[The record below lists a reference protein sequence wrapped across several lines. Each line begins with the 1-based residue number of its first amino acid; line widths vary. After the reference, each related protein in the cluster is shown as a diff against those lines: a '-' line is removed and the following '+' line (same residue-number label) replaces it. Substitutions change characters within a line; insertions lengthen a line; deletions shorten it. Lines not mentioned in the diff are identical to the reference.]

1 MYHIHFLK
9 LYVNSIREILIL
21 NLKIFVKPYLVA
33 SKLEVDVFELAVC
46 RKGGYNVSLADYCYA
61 AIWHKI
67 TASWSLAKAARKRH
81 GQIFRL

>member
-1 MYHIHFLK
+1 M
-9 LYVNSIREILIL
+9 
-21 NLKIFVKPYLVA
+21 KPYLVA

-67 TASWSLAKAARKRH
+67 TASWSLAKAARTRH
-81 GQIFRL
+81 GQIFRLLKTCLQRVTRSYIKSSIYGENT

>member
-1 MYHIHFLK
+1 M
-9 LYVNSIREILIL
+9 
-21 NLKIFVKPYLVA
+21 KPYLVA

-67 TASWSLAKAARKRH
+67 TASWSLAKAARTRH
-81 GQIFRL
+81 GQIFRLLKKMYPG